1 MPAVFSCTLRS
12 FEADSFRPSLF
23 ALLIVAIFLGVWG
36 IWFFLSEIALY
47 EVTDKARLEVNQAVH
62 PIEAPLIGKV
72 VGNWLSLS
80 KTVQIGDLL
89 VELETTEYRL
99 ELAEE
104 RARIAAFA
112 AELEMLHNL
121 IRVEQAAQQEERQT
135 SQAELDEAR
144 ARYHEAKV
152 IARIAQE
159 EADRFTRLHSKAY
172 LAEID
177 HLKAQAEAQ
186 KYQAAADV
194 RRLAI
199 PRLEL
204 VQRTKEIDRETQI
217 EDLKRRIT
225 RLEGELK
232 TAEAKLDKWQFEIER
247 RRIRAPIAGYIGE
260 VSELRIGVFVDEG
273 DRLGAIVPKG
283 KLKVI
288 AYFLPSA
295 ALGRIKPGQPA
306 RLRIKGFPWTQY
318 GIMPAVVANVGS
330 EAPDGWVR
338 VELGIGQTAGSAIPV
353 QHGLPASVE
362 VKVERT

>member
-1 MPAVFSCTLRS
+1 M
-12 FEADSFRPSLF
+12 
-23 ALLIVAIFLGVWG
+23 
-36 IWFFLSEIALY
+36 
-47 EVTDKARLEVNQAVH
+47 TDKARLEVNLAVH
-62 PIEAPLIGKV
+62 PIEVPLIGKV

-80 KTVQIGDLL
+80 KKVQAGDLL

-99 ELAEE
+99 ELEEE
-104 RARIAAFA
+104 RTRIAAFA
-112 AELEMLHNL
+112 AELEMLHSQ
-121 IRVEQAAQQEERQT
+121 IRVEQAAQQEERQA

-144 ARYHEAKV
+144 ARYHESKV

-159 EADRFTRLHSKAY
+159 EANRFKRLHSKTY
-172 LAEID
+172 LSDID

-186 KYQAAADV
+186 KYQAAANV

-204 VQRTKEIDRETQI
+204 VQQTKVIDREAQI
-217 EDLKRRIT
+217 EELKRRIT

-232 TAEAKLDKWQFEIER
+232 TGEAKLDKWQFEIER

-273 DRLGAIVPKG
+273 DRLGAIVPEG

-306 RLRIKGFPWTQY
+306 RLRVKGFPWTQY
-318 GIMPAVVANVGS
+318 GIIPATVANVGS
-330 EAPDGWVR
+330 EAPDGRVR
-338 VELGIGQTAGSAIPV
+338 VELGIVQTSDSAIPA
-353 QHGLPASVE
+353 QHGLPASLEVE
-362 VKVERT
+362 VERTSPAALLLRVVGRLLTAYDNSF